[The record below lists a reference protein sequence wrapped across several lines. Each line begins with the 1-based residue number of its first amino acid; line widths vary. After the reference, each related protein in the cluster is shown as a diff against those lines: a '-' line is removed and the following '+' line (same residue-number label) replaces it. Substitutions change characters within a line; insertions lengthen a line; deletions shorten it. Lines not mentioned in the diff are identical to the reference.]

1 MLMQIGP
8 GIVKETREEMEKP
21 MKRAV
26 QRLIKQDKQLTCFV
40 VTINK
45 VEDENFKAS
54 AVPG

>member
-1 MLMQIGP
+1 MQIGP